1 METLTPAERIFCA
14 IDTTDLN
21 QAVEL
26 AQALKGA
33 VGGFKLGKEFFT
45 ANGPDGVARISELG
59 QHIFLDLK
67 FHDIPNTVAGAIKA
81 AKSLN
86 CYMLTIHASGGSAM
100 VRAAVEAKGDEEAPR
115 ILAVTVLTSLTAD
128 DLVRMGQK
136 PPIADQVLRLG
147 QLARESGADGLVA
160 SPREVGALR
169 TALGNDCL
177 LVVPGIRPAWASTDD
192 QKRIM
197 TPADA
202 VNAGAD
208 FLVIGRPI
216 TQSDNPRAAAD
227 RIADEIAA
235 GIVPG

>member
-1 METLTPAERIFCA
+1 MESLTPAERIFCA
-14 IDTTDLN
+14 IDTTDLG

-26 AQALKGA
+26 AEALKGA

-59 QHIFLDLK
+59 QRIFLDLK
-67 FHDIPNTVAGAIKA
+67 YHDIPNTVAGAINA

-100 VRAAVEAKGDEEAPR
+100 VRAAVEAKGQEEPPR
-115 ILAVTVLTSLTAD
+115 ILAVTILTSLAAD
-128 DLVRMGQK
+128 DLVQMGQK
-136 PPIADQVLRLG
+136 PPVADQVLRLG
-147 QLARESGADGLVA
+147 KLARDSGADGLVA
-160 SPREVGALR
+160 SPQEVAALR
-169 TALGNDCL
+169 KELGPDCL

-202 VNAGAD
+202 VKAGAD

-216 TQSDNPRAAAD
+216 TQSDDPRNAAD
-227 RIADEIAA
+227 RIAGEITAA
-235 GIVPG
+235 L